1 MGGRSTVRLTLTSVF
16 DDRGMRQAER
26 ALKAF
31 DTKTAAMGGASSL
44 AHKMAEVSTKAEL
57 MGARIQRAGRAIADV
72 GDSMTAGI
80 TAPLV
85 AVGGYAANAA
95 MQFESSMSRVAGALN
110 DPTANMGRLR
120 QLALDMGESTVFSA
134 SEAAAAME
142 ELAKGGLTAAQIE
155 AGALQTAMDLA
166 AAGGMSLADAANSVV
181 QSMGAFD
188 LGAEQSGQ
196 AANALAGAASAS
208 SADVSDLTQGLSQA
222 SAQANSAGWSI
233 QDTTAVLGAFADA
246 GIMGSDAG
254 TSLKTMLQR
263 LSAPTDTAAAMMEEL
278 GVQTRDG
285 SGQLL
290 GASEMAAELS
300 AKLGTLSSA
309 EKDAA
314 MQTIFGSD
322 ASRAAL
328 VMTNLGAEGLE
339 KYVAATNDQEAAQ
352 RMANAQMG
360 ETERAMEEMKGA
372 VETAAIQLGT
382 ALAPA
387 VTAAAEAVGDAA
399 EAFSSM
405 DEGTQRAVV
414 GVAAFA
420 AAAGPVLS
428 VGGRL
433 VSAGGRVASAF
444 GAMAAKTASAA
455 VAFKAGATAMG
466 PFPSAASRVAAGAKG
481 VAASMGLATK
491 AAGLLKLTVAG
502 LAIAAVARVVGALS
516 DAKTHSE
523 NLAAATD
530 GLTGAFGA
538 MAEGAASAAD
548 GVSGSLDG
556 MKVSAEECMQSQ
568 IELADSLSTL
578 WGDVGANSAL
588 AESYAATIEQLAGK
602 TNLTAAEQA
611 QLQSAVDGFNQVC
624 GTSISVID
632 PLNGKLSEQVDAV
645 LAVKDAYVEQAKAQA
660 AQQTLVDIQKQQIEN
675 DIALK
680 QAQDELAAANGSV
693 NLGVGVLTA
702 SVFDS
707 VQKHGELEQKVSDL
721 TAQQESLA
729 KAEAMAT
736 GIIEENAAA
745 VTSSKE
751 AVVGWANGTEAM
763 VAACES
769 AGVSTEALGTA
780 LSQVGVSTSQLSTL
794 TDEQLAQ
801 LAGSY
806 DGTLSSIVSTLQ
818 GFGIEVGAAGAQ
830 AGQAW
835 YDGLSSAAQ
844 QSVSAAMEVTGM
856 TADQFAAAAQQ
867 AGVSG
872 EEATV
877 EFANGIA
884 ANAQQAANAA
894 GAMKTGCVTAFDPLT
909 GELTQ
914 ISASAVGGATAA
926 AYANAPGFSQAMAA
940 ASNGGAVM
948 WNTLTGKLQATTAAE
963 MGAATA
969 AVNAGGSEAALAA
982 GAQAAATSGAW
993 NANLSGMNPATQGI
1007 ASATVSG
1014 LVGTLDSAKAGAG
1027 GSGSGASSAYANGV
1041 GASYRLASANAA
1053 TMAGTVRTWASL
1065 ANQAFSW
1072 GAHTSSNFA
1081 SGVASGYGAA
1091 VAAAQ
1096 RIASAVA
1103 SILEHSVPKEG
1114 PLRAGGKGEALW
1126 GEHAVENFAGG
1137 MSSAA
1142 WMAEDAARGVASA
1155 TAAPLSAGSAPR
1167 AAAPSAA
1174 YANADF
1180 RALLEEVRALRDAQD
1195 RLLYIM
1201 EALFDGGFVVRRRGS
1216 DGARV
1221 TAYAR

>member
-16 DDRGMRQAER
+16 DDKGMKKAEA

-31 DTKTAAMGGASSL
+31 DTKTAEMGGASSL
-44 AHKMAEVSTKAEL
+44 AHKLADVSTKAEL
-57 MGARIQRAGRAIADV
+57 MGARMQRAGRVIADV
-72 GDSMTAGI
+72 GDSMTAGV

-85 AVGGYAANAA
+85 AFGGYAANAA

-110 DPTANMGRLR
+110 DPAANMGRLR

-166 AAGGMSLADAANSVV
+166 AAGGMSLADAANAVV
-181 QSMGAFD
+181 QSMGAFGI
-188 LGAEQSGQ
+188 GADQSGQ

-263 LSAPTDTAAAMMEEL
+263 LSAPTDEAAAMMEEL

-387 VTAAAEAVGDAA
+387 VTAAAEAVGEAA

-405 DEGTQRAVV
+405 DEGTQRMVV
-414 GVAAFA
+414 VIAGAA
-420 AAAGPVLS
+420 AAAGPLLS
-428 VGGRL
+428 VVGRL
-433 VSAGGRVASAF
+433 VQFAGSAASAF
-444 GAMAAKTASAA
+444 GAASAKMAALSATFTASKAA
-455 VAFKAGATAMG
+455 AGA
-466 PFPSAASRVAAGAKG
+466 AAGGLAGVAAGAKG

-491 AAGLLKLTVAG
+491 AAGLMKLTVAG

-538 MAEGAASAAD
+538 MADGAASAAD

-568 IELADSLSTL
+568 IELADSLGTL

-602 TNLTAAEQA
+602 SNLTAAEQA
-611 QLQSAVDGFNQVC
+611 QLQAAVDGFNQTC

-645 LAVKDAYVEQAKAQA
+645 LAVKDAYVQQAKAQA

-729 KAEAMAT
+729 EASAMAM

-745 VTSSKE
+745 VTSSKD

-763 VAACES
+763 AAACES

-806 DGTLSSIVSTLQ
+806 DGTLTSIVSTLQ

-835 YDGLSSAAQ
+835 YDGLSSTAQ

-856 TADQFAAAAQQ
+856 TLDQFAAAAAQ

-877 EFANGIA
+877 EFANGLA

-894 GAMKTGCVTAFDPLT
+894 GAMKDGCVVAFDPLT

-914 ISASAVGGATAA
+914 ISASAVGGATAK
-926 AYANAPGFSQAMAA
+926 AYF
-940 ASNGGAVM
+940 
-948 WNTLTGKLQATTAAE
+948 AT
-963 MGAATA
+963 
-969 AVNAGGSEAALAA
+969 
-982 GAQAAATSGAW
+982 
-993 NANLSGMNPATQGI
+993 
-1007 ASATVSG
+1007 
-1014 LVGTLDSAKAGAG
+1014 
-1027 GSGSGASSAYANGV
+1027 
-1041 GASYRLASANAA
+1041 
-1053 TMAGTVRTWASL
+1053 
-1065 ANQAFSW
+1065 
-1072 GAHTSSNFA
+1072 
-1081 SGVASGYGAA
+1081 
-1091 VAAAQ
+1091 
-1096 RIASAVA
+1096 
-1103 SILEHSVPKEG
+1103 KE
-1114 PLRAGGKGEALW
+1114 
-1126 GEHAVENFAGG
+1126 
-1137 MSSAA
+1137 
-1142 WMAEDAARGVASA
+1142 
-1155 TAAPLSAGSAPR
+1155 
-1167 AAAPSAA
+1167 
-1174 YANADF
+1174 
-1180 RALLEEVRALRDAQD
+1180 
-1195 RLLYIM
+1195 
-1201 EALFDGGFVVRRRGS
+1201 
-1216 DGARV
+1216 
-1221 TAYAR
+1221 

>member
-16 DDRGMRQAER
+16 DDKGMKKAEN
-26 ALKAF
+26 ALRDF
-31 DTKTAAMGGASSL
+31 DKKMEEMGGASSL
-44 AHKMAEVSTKAEL
+44 AHKIAEVSTKAER

-166 AAGGMSLADAANSVV
+166 AAGGMSLADAANAVV
-181 QSMGAFD
+181 QSMGAFG

-278 GVQTRDG
+278 GIQTRDG

-314 MQTIFGSD
+314 MQTIFSSD

-387 VTAAAEAVGDAA
+387 VTEAAEAVGKAA
-399 EAFSSM
+399 EAFSEM
-405 DEGTQRAVV
+405 DEGTQRMIIGIA
-414 GVAAFA
+414 GFA

-428 VGGRL
+428 VVGRL
-433 VSAGGRVASAF
+433 VQFAGSAVSAF
-444 GAMAAKTASAA
+444 GAASAKMAALSATFTASKAA
-455 VAFKAGATAMG
+455 AGA
-466 PFPSAASRVAAGAKG
+466 AAGGLAGVAAGAKG

-538 MAEGAASAAD
+538 MAEGAATAAD
-548 GVSGSLDG
+548 GVAGSLG
-556 MKVSAEECMQSQ
+556 TMQASAEDCMQSQ
-568 IELADSLSTL
+568 MQLADSLSTL
-578 WGDVGANSAL
+578 WGDTGANAAL
-588 AESYAATIEQLAGK
+588 AQSYAATIEQLAGK

-611 QLQSAVDGFNQVC
+611 QLQSAVDGFNGVC

-632 PLNGKLSEQVDAV
+632 PLNGKLSEQVDAIN
-645 LAVKDAYVEQAKAQA
+645 AVKDAYVEQAKVQA
-660 AQQTLVDIQKQQIEN
+660 AQQTLVEVQKQQIQN

-680 QAQDELAAANGSV
+680 QAQDELAASAEGLYV
-693 NLGVGVLTA
+693 EFGGIEVA
-702 SVFDS
+702 SDEAGR
-707 VQKHGELEQKVSDL
+707 KHKELEQKVSDL
-721 TAQQESLA
+721 TAQQESCGEA
-729 KAEAMAT
+729 VAMAT
-736 GIIEENAAA
+736 GILEQNAAA
-745 VTSSKE
+745 ATSSKE
-751 AVVGWANGTEAM
+751 AVAGWASASEGFQ
-763 VAACES
+763 AACEA

-794 TDEQLAQ
+794 SDEKLAQ

-806 DGTLSSIVSTLQ
+806 DGTLTSIVSTLQ

-835 YDGLSSAAQ
+835 YDGLSSTAQ

-969 AVNAGGSEAALAA
+969 AVNAGGFEAASAA

-1014 LVGTLDSAKAGAG
+1014 LVSTLDAAKAGAG

-1041 GASYRLASANAA
+1041 GSSYRLASSNAA

-1065 ANQAFSW
+1065 ANQAYSW

-1081 SGVASGYGAA
+1081 AGVASGYGAA

-1096 RIASAVA
+1096 RIANAVA
-1103 SILEHSVPKEG
+1103 AVLKHSVPKEG
-1114 PLRAGGKGEALW
+1114 PLRAGGKGEAVW

-1174 YANADF
+1174 HANADS

>member
-16 DDRGMRQAER
+16 DDKGMKKAEA

-31 DTKTAAMGGASSL
+31 DTKTAEMGGASSL
-44 AHKMAEVSTKAEL
+44 AHKLADVSTKAEL
-57 MGARIQRAGRAIADV
+57 MGARMQRAGRAIADV
-72 GDSMTAGI
+72 GDSMTAGV

-85 AVGGYAANAA
+85 AFGGYAANAA

-120 QLALDMGESTVFSA
+120 DLALEMGESTKFNA
-134 SEAAAAME
+134 HEAAAAME

-166 AAGGMSLADAANSVV
+166 AAGGMGLADAANAVV
-181 QSMGAFD
+181 QSMGAFGI
-188 LGAEQSGQ
+188 GAEQSGQ

-263 LSAPTDTAAAMMEEL
+263 LSAPTDEAAAMMEEL

-387 VTAAAEAVGDAA
+387 VTAAAEAVGEAA

-405 DEGTQRAVV
+405 DEGAQRMVV
-414 GVAAFA
+414 VIAGAA
-420 AAAGPVLS
+420 AAAGPLLS
-428 VGGRL
+428 VVGRL
-433 VSAGGRVASAF
+433 VQFAGSAASAF
-444 GAMAAKTASAA
+444 GAASAKMAALSATFTASKAA
-455 VAFKAGATAMG
+455 AGA
-466 PFPSAASRVAAGAKG
+466 AAGGLAGVAAGAKG

-491 AAGLLKLTVAG
+491 AAGLMKLTVAG

-538 MAEGAASAAD
+538 MADGAASAAD

-568 IELADSLSTL
+568 IELADSLGTL

-602 TNLTAAEQA
+602 SNLTAAEQA
-611 QLQSAVDGFNQVC
+611 QLQAAVDGFNQTC

-645 LAVKDAYVEQAKAQA
+645 LAVKDAYVQQAKAQA

-729 KAEAMAT
+729 EASAMAM

-745 VTSSKE
+745 VTSSKD

-763 VAACES
+763 AAACES

-806 DGTLSSIVSTLQ
+806 DGTLTSIVSTLQ
-818 GFGIEVGAAGAQ
+818 GFGIEVGAAGTQ

-835 YDGLSSAAQ
+835 YDGLSSTAQ
-844 QSVSAAMEVTGM
+844 QSVSVAMEVTGM
-856 TADQFAAAAQQ
+856 TLDQFAAAAAQ

-872 EEATV
+872 EEATI
-877 EFANGIA
+877 EFANGLA

-894 GAMKTGCVTAFDPLT
+894 GAMKDGCVVAFDPLT

-993 NANLSGMNPATQGI
+993 NSNLSGMNPLTRGI

-1014 LVGTLDSAKAGAG
+1014 LVSTLDAAKSGAG

-1053 TMAGTVRTWASL
+1053 TMAGTVRTWSSL
-1065 ANQAFSW
+1065 ANQAYTW

-1081 SGVASGYGAA
+1081 QGVASGYGAA
-1091 VAAAQ
+1091 VSAAQ
-1096 RIASAVA
+1096 RIANAVA
-1103 SILEHSVPKEG
+1103 SVLKHSVPKEG
-1114 PLRAGGKGEALW
+1114 PLREGGKGEAVW

-1174 YANADF
+1174 HANADS

-1201 EALFDGGFVVRRRGS
+1201 EALFDGGFVVRRRGT

>member
-44 AHKMAEVSTKAEL
+44 AHKLADVSTKAER
-57 MGARIQRAGRAIADV
+57 MGARMQSAGRAMADV

-181 QSMGAFD
+181 QSMGAFGI
-188 LGAEQSGQ
+188 GAEQSGQ

-246 GIMGSDAG
+246 GIKGSDAG

-263 LSAPTDTAAAMMEEL
+263 LAAPTDEAAAMMEEL
-278 GVQTRDG
+278 GVQTRDSDG
-285 SGQLL
+285 SML
-290 GASEMAAELS
+290 GASDMAAELS

-360 ETERAMEEMKGA
+360 ETERAMEEMRGA

-405 DEGTQRAVV
+405 DGETQRMVV
-414 GVAAFA
+414 GIAAAA
-420 AAAGPVLS
+420 AAAGPLLS
-428 VGGRL
+428 VVGRL
-433 VSAGGRVASAF
+433 VQFAGSAVSAF
-444 GAMAAKTASAA
+444 GAASAKMAALSATFTASKAA
-455 VAFKAGATAMG
+455 AGA
-466 PFPSAASRVAAGAKG
+466 AAGGLAGVAAGAKG

-502 LAIAAVARVVGALS
+502 LALEAVAHVVGGFS
-516 DAKTHSE
+516 SAKTHSE

-538 MAEGAASAAD
+538 MAEGAERSAQSVA
-548 GVSGSLDG
+548 GSLG
-556 MKVSAEECMQSQ
+556 EMQVSAEDCMQSQ
-568 IELADSLSTL
+568 MQLADSLKGL
-578 WGDVGANSAL
+578 WSDTGANAAL
-588 AESYAATIEQLAGK
+588 AQSYAATIEQLAGK
-602 TNLTAAEQA
+602 SNLTAAEQA

-632 PLNGKLSEQVDAV
+632 PMNGKLSEQVDAV
-645 LAVKDAYVEQAKAQA
+645 LAVKDAYIEQAKVQA
-660 AQQTLVDIQKQQIEN
+660 AQQTLVEVQKQQIQN
-675 DIALK
+675 DIALR
-680 QAQDELAAANGSV
+680 QAQDELAASAEGLYV
-693 NLGVGVLTA
+693 EFGGIEVA
-702 SVFDS
+702 SDEAGR
-707 VQKHGELEQKVSDL
+707 KHKELEQKVSDL
-721 TAQQESLA
+721 TAQQESCGEA
-729 KAEAMAT
+729 VAMAT
-736 GIIEENAAA
+736 GILEQNAAA

-751 AVVGWANGTEAM
+751 AVVGWASGTEAM
-763 VAACES
+763 AAACES

-780 LSQVGVSTSQLSTL
+780 LSQVGVSTAQLSTF
-794 TDEQLAQ
+794 TDEQLSQ

-806 DGTLSSIVSTLQ
+806 DGSLTSIVSTLQ
-818 GFGIEVGAAGAQ
+818 GFGVEVGAAGSQ

-835 YDGLSSAAQ
+835 YDGLSSTAQ

-856 TADQFAAAAQQ
+856 TLDQFAVAAAQ

-877 EFANGIA
+877 EFANGLA

-894 GAMKTGCVTAFDPLT
+894 GAMKDGCVVAFDPLT
-909 GELTQ
+909 GELSQTSYEAAAGAAAA
-914 ISASAVGGATAA
+914 ISAGGAEATAA
-926 AYANAPGFSQAMAA
+926 A
-940 ASNGGAVM
+940 
-948 WNTLTGKLQATTAAE
+948 
-963 MGAATA
+963 
-969 AVNAGGSEAALAA
+969 GST
-982 GAQAAATSGAW
+982 AAATNDAW
-993 NANLSGMNPATQGI
+993 NSNLSGMNQLTRGI
-1007 ASATVSG
+1007 ASATVNG
-1014 LVGTLDSAKAGAG
+1014 LVSTLDAAKAGAG

-1041 GASYRLASANAA
+1041 GSSYRLASSNAA

-1065 ANQAFSW
+1065 ANQAYSW
-1072 GAHTSSNFA
+1072 GAHTSANFA
-1081 SGVASGYGAA
+1081 QGVASGYGAA
-1091 VAAAQ
+1091 VSAAQ
-1096 RIASAVA
+1096 RIANAVA
-1103 SILEHSVPKEG
+1103 AVLKHSVPKEG
-1114 PLRAGGKGEALW
+1114 PLREGGKGEAVW

-1174 YANADF
+1174 HANADS

-1201 EALFDGGFVVRRRGS
+1201 EALFDGGFVVRRRGT

>member
-1 MGGRSTVRLTLTSVF
+1 MGGRSTVRLTLSSVF
-16 DDRGMRQAER
+16 DDKGMRQAER

-44 AHKMAEVSTKAEL
+44 AHKLADVSTKAEQ
-57 MGARIQRAGRAIADV
+57 MGARMQRAGRAIADV
-72 GDSMTAGI
+72 GDSMTAGV

-166 AAGGMSLADAANSVV
+166 AAGGMGLADAANAVV
-181 QSMGAFD
+181 QSMGAFGI
-188 LGAEQSGQ
+188 GADQSGQ

-263 LSAPTDTAAAMMEEL
+263 LSAPTDEAAAMMEEL
-278 GVQTRDG
+278 GVQTRDSDG
-285 SGQLL
+285 SML
-290 GASEMAAELS
+290 GASDMAAELS

-405 DEGTQRAVV
+405 DEGTQRVVV

-444 GAMAAKTASAA
+444 GAMAAKAASAA

-538 MAEGAASAAD
+538 MADGAASAAD

-568 IELADSLSTL
+568 IELADSLGTL

-602 TNLTAAEQA
+602 SNLTAAEQA

-645 LAVKDAYVEQAKAQA
+645 LAVKDAYVQQAKAQA

-729 KAEAMAT
+729 EASAMAM

-763 VAACES
+763 VSACAS

-806 DGTLSSIVSTLQ
+806 DGTLTSIVSTLQ

-835 YDGLSSAAQ
+835 YDGLSSTAQ
-844 QSVSAAMEVTGM
+844 QSVSVAMEVTGM
-856 TADQFAAAAQQ
+856 TVEQFAQAAAS

-884 ANAQQAANAA
+884 ANAPAAEAAA
-894 GAMKTGCVTAFDPLT
+894 GAMEAGCVTAFNPLT

-969 AVNAGGSEAALAA
+969 AVNAGGSEAASAA

-1007 ASATVSG
+1007 ASSTVSG

-1174 YANADF
+1174 HANADS

-1201 EALFDGGFVVRRRGS
+1201 EALFDGGFVVRRRGT

>member
-1 MGGRSTVRLTLTSVF
+1 MGRGTVRLTLSSVF

-26 ALKAF
+26 ALKSF
-31 DTKTAAMGGASSL
+31 DTKMAAMGGAS
-44 AHKMAEVSTKAEL
+44 AIAKRFAEASTAAEL
-57 MGARIQRAGRAIADV
+57 MGARMQRVGRTIAGV
-72 GDSMTAGI
+72 GDAMTAGV
-80 TAPLV
+80 TVPLA

-120 QLALDMGESTVFSA
+120 DLALEMGESTKFNA
-134 SEAAAAME
+134 HEAAAAME

-181 QSMGAFD
+181 QSMGAFGI
-188 LGAEQSGQ
+188 GAEQSGE

-246 GIMGSDAG
+246 GIKGSDAG

-263 LSAPTDTAAAMMEEL
+263 LAAPTDEAAAMMEEL
-278 GVQTRDG
+278 GIQTRDSDG
-285 SGQLL
+285 SML
-290 GASEMAAELS
+290 GASDMAAELS

-360 ETERAMEEMKGA
+360 ETERAMEEMRGA

-405 DEGTQRAVV
+405 DGETQRMVV
-414 GVAAFA
+414 GIAAAA
-420 AAAGPVLS
+420 AAAGPLLS
-428 VGGRL
+428 VVGRL
-433 VSAGGRVASAF
+433 VQFAGSAVSAF
-444 GAMAAKTASAA
+444 GAASAKMAALSATFTASKAA
-455 VAFKAGATAMG
+455 AGA
-466 PFPSAASRVAAGAKG
+466 AAGGLAGVAAGAKG

-502 LAIAAVARVVGALS
+502 LALEAVAHVVGCFAS
-516 DAKTHSE
+516 AKTHSE

-538 MAEGAASAAD
+538 MAEGAERSAQSVA
-548 GVSGSLDG
+548 GSLG
-556 MKVSAEECMQSQ
+556 EMQVSAEDCMQSQ
-568 IELADSLSTL
+568 MQLADSLKGL
-578 WGDVGANSAL
+578 WSDTGANAAL
-588 AESYAATIEQLAGK
+588 AQSYAATIEQLAGK
-602 TNLTAAEQA
+602 SNLTAAEQA

-645 LAVKDAYVEQAKAQA
+645 LAVKDAYVQQAKAQA

-721 TAQQESLA
+721 TAQQESCGEA
-729 KAEAMAT
+729 VAMAT
-736 GIIEENAAA
+736 GILEQNAAA

-751 AVVGWANGTEAM
+751 AVVGWASGTEAM

-780 LSQVGVSTSQLSTL
+780 LSQVGVSTAQLSTL
-794 TDEQLAQ
+794 TDEQLSQ

-806 DGTLSSIVSTLQ
+806 DGSLTSIVSTLQ
-818 GFGIEVGAAGAQ
+818 GFGVEVGAAGSQ

-835 YDGLSSAAQ
+835 YDGLSSTAQ

-856 TADQFAAAAQQ
+856 TLDQFAVAAAQ

-877 EFANGIA
+877 EFANGLA

-894 GAMKTGCVTAFDPLT
+894 GAMKDGCVVAFDPLT
-909 GELTQ
+909 GELSQTSYEAAAGAAAA
-914 ISASAVGGATAA
+914 ISAGGAEATAA
-926 AYANAPGFSQAMAA
+926 A
-940 ASNGGAVM
+940 
-948 WNTLTGKLQATTAAE
+948 
-963 MGAATA
+963 
-969 AVNAGGSEAALAA
+969 GST
-982 GAQAAATSGAW
+982 AAATNDAW
-993 NANLSGMNPATQGI
+993 NSNLSGMNPLTRGI
-1007 ASATVSG
+1007 ASATVNG
-1014 LVGTLDSAKAGAG
+1014 LVSTLDAAKAGAG

-1041 GASYRLASANAA
+1041 GSSYRLASSNAA

-1065 ANQAFSW
+1065 ANQAYSW
-1072 GAHTSSNFA
+1072 GAHTSANFA
-1081 SGVASGYGAA
+1081 QGVASGYGAA
-1091 VAAAQ
+1091 VSAAQ
-1096 RIASAVA
+1096 RIANAVA
-1103 SILEHSVPKEG
+1103 AVLKHSVPKEG
-1114 PLRAGGKGEALW
+1114 PLREGGKGEAVW

-1142 WMAEDAARGVASA
+1142 WMAEDAARGVAAS
-1155 TAAPLSAGSAPR
+1155 TAAPLSAGSSRGSQASY
-1167 AAAPSAA
+1167 ASA
-1174 YANADF
+1174 DS
-1180 RALLEEVRALRDAQD
+1180 RALLEEVRAMRDAQD

-1201 EALFDGGFVVRRRGS
+1201 EALFDGGFVVRRRGT

>member
-1 MGGRSTVRLTLTSVF
+1 MGGRSTVRLTLSSVF

-44 AHKMAEVSTKAEL
+44 AHKLADVSTKAER
-57 MGARIQRAGRAIADV
+57 MGARMQSAGRAMADV

-181 QSMGAFD
+181 QSMGAFG

-263 LSAPTDTAAAMMEEL
+263 LAAPTDEAAAMMEEL
-278 GVQTRDG
+278 GVQTRDSDG
-285 SGQLL
+285 SML
-290 GASEMAAELS
+290 GASDMAAELS

-405 DEGTQRAVV
+405 DEGTQRVVV

-444 GAMAAKTASAA
+444 GAMAAKAASAA

-538 MAEGAASAAD
+538 MADGAASAAD

-568 IELADSLSTL
+568 IELADSLGTL

-645 LAVKDAYVEQAKAQA
+645 LAVKDAYVQQAKAQA

-729 KAEAMAT
+729 EASAMAM

-745 VTSSKE
+745 VTSSKD

-763 VAACES
+763 AAACES

-794 TDEQLAQ
+794 APEQLAQ

-806 DGTLSSIVSTLQ
+806 DGTLTSIVSTLQ

-835 YDGLSSAAQ
+835 YDGLSSTAQ

-894 GAMKTGCVTAFDPLT
+894 GAMKEGCVVAFDPLT

-969 AVNAGGSEAALAA
+969 AVNAGGFEAASAA

-993 NANLSGMNPATQGI
+993 SASLSGMSPLTRGI

-1014 LVGTLDSAKAGAG
+1014 LVSTLDAAKAGAG

-1041 GASYRLASANAA
+1041 GSSYRLASSNAA

-1065 ANQAFSW
+1065 ANQAYSW
-1072 GAHTSSNFA
+1072 GAHTSANFA
-1081 SGVASGYGAA
+1081 QGVASGYSAA
-1091 VAAAQ
+1091 VSAAQ
-1096 RIASAVA
+1096 RIANAVA
-1103 SILEHSVPKEG
+1103 AVLKHSVPKEG
-1114 PLRAGGKGEALW
+1114 PLREGGKGEAVW

-1142 WMAEDAARGVASA
+1142 WMAEDAARGVAAS
-1155 TAAPLSAGSAPR
+1155 TAAPLSAGSSRGSQASY
-1167 AAAPSAA
+1167 ASA
-1174 YANADF
+1174 DS
-1180 RALLEEVRALRDAQD
+1180 RALLEEVRAMRDAQD

-1201 EALFDGGFVVRRRGS
+1201 EALFDGGFVVRRRGT

>member
-1 MGGRSTVRLTLTSVF
+1 MGRGTVRLTLTSVF
-16 DDRGMRQAER
+16 DDKGMKKAEN
-26 ALKAF
+26 ALRDF
-31 DTKTAAMGGASSL
+31 DKKMEEMGGASSL

-57 MGARIQRAGRAIADV
+57 MGARMQRAGRAIADA
-72 GDSMTAGI
+72 GDAMTAGI

-155 AGALQTAMDLA
+155 AGALQTSMDLA
-166 AAGGMSLADAANSVV
+166 AAGGMGLADAANAVV
-181 QSMGAFD
+181 QSMGAFG

-263 LSAPTDTAAAMMEEL
+263 LSAPTDAAAAMMEEL

-339 KYVAATNDQEAAQ
+339 KYTAATNDQEAAQ

-360 ETERAMEEMKGA
+360 ETERAVEEMRGA

-387 VTAAAEAVGDAA
+387 VADAAEAVGDAA

-405 DEGTQRAVV
+405 DEGTQRMIIGIA
-414 GVAAFA
+414 GFA

-433 VSAGGRVASAF
+433 VQFAGSARSAF
-444 GAMAAKTASAA
+444 GAASAKMAALSATFAASKAA
-455 VAFKAGATAMG
+455 AGAGASGLAAM
-466 PFPSAASRVAAGAKG
+466 AAGAKG
-481 VAASMGLATK
+481 VAASMGLAAK

-530 GLTGAFGA
+530 GLTAAFGA
-538 MAEGAASAAD
+538 MADGAASAAD

-602 TNLTAAEQA
+602 SNLTAAEQA

-645 LAVKDAYVEQAKAQA
+645 LAVKDAYVQQAKAQA

-729 KAEAMAT
+729 EASAMAM

-745 VTSSKE
+745 VTSSKD

-763 VAACES
+763 VSACES

-780 LSQVGVSTSQLSTL
+780 LSQVGVSTAQLSRL
-794 TDEQLAQ
+794 SDEQLSQ

-806 DGTLSSIVSTLQ
+806 DGSLSSIVSTLQ
-818 GFGIEVGAAGAQ
+818 GFGVEVGAAGAQ

-856 TADQFAAAAQQ
+856 TLDQFAAAAQE

-877 EFANGIA
+877 EFANGLA

-894 GAMKTGCVTAFDPLT
+894 GAVKDGAAAAYDPLT
-909 GELTQ
+909 GEMAQTSYAAAAGAAAA
-914 ISASAVGGATAA
+914 ISAGGAEATAA
-926 AYANAPGFSQAMAA
+926 A
-940 ASNGGAVM
+940 
-948 WNTLTGKLQATTAAE
+948 
-963 MGAATA
+963 
-969 AVNAGGSEAALAA
+969 GST
-982 GAQAAATSGAW
+982 AAATSGAW
-993 NANLSGMNPATQGI
+993 SASLSGMSPLTRGI

-1014 LVGTLDSAKAGAG
+1014 LVSTLDAAKAGAG

-1041 GASYRLASANAA
+1041 GSSYRLASSNAA

-1065 ANQAFSW
+1065 ANQAYSW
-1072 GAHTSSNFA
+1072 GAHTSANFA
-1081 SGVASGYGAA
+1081 QGVASGYGAA
-1091 VAAAQ
+1091 VSAAQ
-1096 RIASAVA
+1096 RIANAVA
-1103 SILEHSVPKEG
+1103 AVLKHSVPKEG
-1114 PLRAGGKGEALW
+1114 PLREGGKGEAVW

-1142 WMAEDAARGVASA
+1142 WMAEDAARGVAAS
-1155 TAAPLSAGSAPR
+1155 TAAPLSAGSSRGSQASY
-1167 AAAPSAA
+1167 ASA
-1174 YANADF
+1174 DS
-1180 RALLEEVRALRDAQD
+1180 RALLEEVRAMRDAQD

-1201 EALFDGGFVVRRRGS
+1201 EALFDGGFVVRRRGT

>member
-1 MGGRSTVRLTLTSVF
+1 MGGRSTVRLTLSSVF

-44 AHKMAEVSTKAEL
+44 AHKLADVSTKAEQ
-57 MGARIQRAGRAIADV
+57 MGARMQSAGRAMADV

-166 AAGGMSLADAANSVV
+166 AAGGMSLADAANAVV
-181 QSMGAFD
+181 QSMGAFG

-278 GVQTRDG
+278 GIQTRDG
-285 SGQLL
+285 SGRLL

-339 KYVAATNDQEAAQ
+339 KYTAVTNDQEAAQ

-455 VAFKAGATAMG
+455 VD
-466 PFPSAASRVAAGAKG
+466 VAI
-481 VAASMGLATK
+481 L
-491 AAGLLKLTVAG
+491 
-502 LAIAAVARVVGALS
+502 
-516 DAKTHSE
+516 
-523 NLAAATD
+523 
-530 GLTGAFGA
+530 F
-538 MAEGAASAAD
+538 
-548 GVSGSLDG
+548 
-556 MKVSAEECMQSQ
+556 
-568 IELADSLSTL
+568 
-578 WGDVGANSAL
+578 W
-588 AESYAATIEQLAGK
+588 
-602 TNLTAAEQA
+602 
-611 QLQSAVDGFNQVC
+611 
-624 GTSISVID
+624 
-632 PLNGKLSEQVDAV
+632 
-645 LAVKDAYVEQAKAQA
+645 
-660 AQQTLVDIQKQQIEN
+660 
-675 DIALK
+675 
-680 QAQDELAAANGSV
+680 
-693 NLGVGVLTA
+693 
-702 SVFDS
+702 
-707 VQKHGELEQKVSDL
+707 
-721 TAQQESLA
+721 
-729 KAEAMAT
+729 
-736 GIIEENAAA
+736 
-745 VTSSKE
+745 
-751 AVVGWANGTEAM
+751 
-763 VAACES
+763 
-769 AGVSTEALGTA
+769 
-780 LSQVGVSTSQLSTL
+780 
-794 TDEQLAQ
+794 
-801 LAGSY
+801 
-806 DGTLSSIVSTLQ
+806 
-818 GFGIEVGAAGAQ
+818 
-830 AGQAW
+830 
-835 YDGLSSAAQ
+835 
-844 QSVSAAMEVTGM
+844 
-856 TADQFAAAAQQ
+856 
-867 AGVSG
+867 
-872 EEATV
+872 
-877 EFANGIA
+877 
-884 ANAQQAANAA
+884 
-894 GAMKTGCVTAFDPLT
+894 
-909 GELTQ
+909 
-914 ISASAVGGATAA
+914 
-926 AYANAPGFSQAMAA
+926 
-940 ASNGGAVM
+940 
-948 WNTLTGKLQATTAAE
+948 
-963 MGAATA
+963 
-969 AVNAGGSEAALAA
+969 
-982 GAQAAATSGAW
+982 
-993 NANLSGMNPATQGI
+993 
-1007 ASATVSG
+1007 TVS
-1014 LVGTLDSAKAGAG
+1014 
-1027 GSGSGASSAYANGV
+1027 
-1041 GASYRLASANAA
+1041 
-1053 TMAGTVRTWASL
+1053 
-1065 ANQAFSW
+1065 
-1072 GAHTSSNFA
+1072 
-1081 SGVASGYGAA
+1081 
-1091 VAAAQ
+1091 
-1096 RIASAVA
+1096 
-1103 SILEHSVPKEG
+1103 
-1114 PLRAGGKGEALW
+1114 
-1126 GEHAVENFAGG
+1126 
-1137 MSSAA
+1137 
-1142 WMAEDAARGVASA
+1142 
-1155 TAAPLSAGSAPR
+1155 
-1167 AAAPSAA
+1167 
-1174 YANADF
+1174 
-1180 RALLEEVRALRDAQD
+1180 
-1195 RLLYIM
+1195 
-1201 EALFDGGFVVRRRGS
+1201 
-1216 DGARV
+1216 
-1221 TAYAR
+1221 

>member
-1 MGGRSTVRLTLTSVF
+1 MGRGTVRLTLSSVF
-16 DDRGMRQAER
+16 DDKGMRQAER
-26 ALKAF
+26 ALKSF
-31 DTKTAAMGGASSL
+31 DTKAAAMGGASAL
-44 AHKMAEVSTKAEL
+44 AKRLAETSVAAER
-57 MGARIQRAGRAIADV
+57 MGARMQSAGRAMADA
-72 GDSMTAGI
+72 GDAMTAGI

-85 AVGGYAANAA
+85 AAGGYAANAA

-134 SEAAAAME
+134 SEAGAAME

-166 AAGGMSLADAANSVV
+166 AAGGMGLADAANAVV
-181 QSMGAFD
+181 QSMGAFG
-188 LGAEQSGQ
+188 LGAEQSGE

-263 LSAPTDTAAAMMEEL
+263 LAAPTDKAADTIEAL
-278 GVQTRDG
+278 GINVRDADG
-285 SGQLL
+285 GML
-290 GASEMAAELS
+290 GAADMAAELS

-314 MQTIFGSD
+314 MQAIFGSD

-360 ETERAMEEMKGA
+360 ETERAMEEMRGA

-387 VTAAAEAVGDAA
+387 VTEAAGAVGDAA

-405 DEGTQRAVV
+405 DEGTQRMVV
-414 GVAAFA
+414 GIAAAA
-420 AAAGPVLS
+420 AAAGPLLS

-433 VSAGGRVASAF
+433 VQFAGSAVSAF
-444 GAMAAKTASAA
+444 GAASAKMAALSATFTASKAA
-455 VAFKAGATAMG
+455 AGAGASGLAAM
-466 PFPSAASRVAAGAKG
+466 AAGAKG
-481 VAASMGLATK
+481 VAASMGLAAK
-491 AAGLLKLTVAG
+491 ATGLLKATVAG
-502 LAIAAVARVVGALS
+502 LALEAVAHVVGCLAS
-516 DAKTHSE
+516 AKTHSE

-538 MAEGAASAAD
+538 MAEGAERSAQS
-548 GVSGSLDG
+548 VEGSLG
-556 MKVSAEECMQSQ
+556 AMRVSAEDCMQSQ
-568 IELADSLSTL
+568 TQLADSLKGL
-578 WGDVGANSAL
+578 WSDTGANAAL
-588 AESYAATIEQLAGK
+588 AQSYAATIEQLAGK

-611 QLQSAVDGFNQVC
+611 QLQSAVDGFNGVC

-632 PLNGKLSEQVDAV
+632 PLNGKLSEQVDAIN
-645 LAVKDAYVEQAKAQA
+645 AVKDAYIQQAKAQA
-660 AQQTLVDIQKQQIEN
+660 AQQTLVEVQKQQIQN

-680 QAQDELAAANGSV
+680 QAQDELASSSEG
-693 NLGVGVLTA
+693 LYTELFGVQFITDEAGE
-702 SVFDS
+702 
-707 VQKHGELEQKVSDL
+707 KHKELEQRVADL
-721 TAQQESLA
+721 TAQQDSCA
-729 KAEAMAT
+729 QAVDMAT
-736 GIIEENAAA
+736 GILEQNAAA
-745 VTSSKE
+745 ATSSKE
-751 AVVGWANGTEAM
+751 AVSGWASASEGFRS
-763 VAACES
+763 ACEA
-769 AGVSTEALGTA
+769 AGVTAEALGTA
-780 LSQVGVSTSQLSTL
+780 LSQVGVSTSQLSAL

-806 DGTLSSIVSTLQ
+806 DGSLSSIVGALQ
-818 GFGIEVGAAGAQ
+818 GFGIEVGAAGSQ

-835 YDGLSSAAQ
+835 YDGLSSTAQ
-844 QSVSAAMEVTGM
+844 QSVSAAMEVSGM
-856 TADQFAAAAQQ
+856 TLDQFAAAAAQ
-867 AGVSG
+867 AGASG

-884 ANAQQAANAA
+884 ANAPAAEAA
-894 GAMKTGCVTAFDPLT
+894 VGAMEAGCVTAFDPLT
-909 GELTQ
+909 GELTR
-914 ISASAVGGATAA
+914 ISASAVDGATSA

-948 WNTLTGKLQATTAAE
+948 WNTLTGKLQYSTAAE

-969 AVNAGGSEAALAA
+969 AVNAGGAAAAAAA
-982 GAQAAATSGAW
+982 GSQASAASGAW
-993 NANLSGMNPATQGI
+993 SASLSGMAPVTSGI
-1007 ASATVSG
+1007 ASATASG
-1014 LVGTLDSAKAGAG
+1014 LVSALDSAKAGAG

-1041 GASYRLASANAA
+1041 GASYRLALANAA
-1053 TMAGTVRTWASL
+1053 TMAGSVRAWASL
-1065 ANQAFSW
+1065 ANQAFTW
-1072 GAHTSSNFA
+1072 GAHASSNFA
-1081 SGVASGYGAA
+1081 SGVASGYGGA

-1096 RIASAVA
+1096 RIANAVA
-1103 SILEHSVPKEG
+1103 SILKHSVPKAG
-1114 PLRAGGKGEALW
+1114 PLREGGRGEALW

-1137 MSSAA
+1137 MASSA

-1155 TAAPLSAGSAPR
+1155 AAAPLSAGPARRAQGAGSAPC
-1167 AAAPSAA
+1167 AG
-1174 YANADF
+1174 ADS
-1180 RALLEEVRALRDAQD
+1180 RALLEEVRALRDAQA
-1195 RLLYIM
+1195 RMLGIM
-1201 EALFDGGFVVRRRGS
+1201 EALFDGGLVVRRRGT

>member
-1 MGGRSTVRLTLTSVF
+1 MGRGTVRLTLTSVF
-16 DDRGMRQAER
+16 DDKGMKKAEN
-26 ALKAF
+26 ALRDF
-31 DTKTAAMGGASSL
+31 DKKMEEMGGASSL

-57 MGARIQRAGRAIADV
+57 MGARMQRAGRAIADA
-72 GDSMTAGI
+72 GDAMTAGI

-155 AGALQTAMDLA
+155 AGALQTSMDLA
-166 AAGGMSLADAANSVV
+166 AAGGMGLADAANAVV
-181 QSMGAFD
+181 QSMGAFG

-263 LSAPTDTAAAMMEEL
+263 LSAPTDAAAAMMEEL

-339 KYVAATNDQEAAQ
+339 KYTAATNDQEAAQ

-360 ETERAMEEMKGA
+360 ETERAVEEMRGA

-387 VTAAAEAVGDAA
+387 VADAAEAVGDAA

-405 DEGTQRAVV
+405 DEGTQRMIIGIA
-414 GVAAFA
+414 GFA

-433 VSAGGRVASAF
+433 VQFAGSARSAF
-444 GAMAAKTASAA
+444 GAASAKMAALSATFAASKAA
-455 VAFKAGATAMG
+455 AGAGASGLAAM
-466 PFPSAASRVAAGAKG
+466 AAGAKG
-481 VAASMGLATK
+481 VAASMGLAAK

-530 GLTGAFGA
+530 GLTAAFGA
-538 MAEGAASAAD
+538 MADGAASAAD

-602 TNLTAAEQA
+602 SNLTAAEQA

-645 LAVKDAYVEQAKAQA
+645 LAVKDAYVQQAKAQA

-729 KAEAMAT
+729 EASAMAM

-745 VTSSKE
+745 VTSSKD

-763 VAACES
+763 VSACES

-780 LSQVGVSTSQLSTL
+780 LSQVGVSTAQLSRL
-794 TDEQLAQ
+794 SDEQLSQ

-806 DGTLSSIVSTLQ
+806 DGSLSSIVSTLQ
-818 GFGIEVGAAGAQ
+818 GFGVEVGAAGAQ

-856 TADQFAAAAQQ
+856 TLDQFAAAAQE

-877 EFANGIA
+877 EFANGLA

-894 GAMKTGCVTAFDPLT
+894 GAVKD
-909 GELTQ
+909 
-914 ISASAVGGATAA
+914 
-926 AYANAPGFSQAMAA
+926 
-940 ASNGGAVM
+940 
-948 WNTLTGKLQATTAAE
+948 
-963 MGAATA
+963 
-969 AVNAGGSEAALAA
+969 
-982 GAQAAATSGAW
+982 
-993 NANLSGMNPATQGI
+993 
-1007 ASATVSG
+1007 
-1014 LVGTLDSAKAGAG
+1014 
-1027 GSGSGASSAYANGV
+1027 
-1041 GASYRLASANAA
+1041 
-1053 TMAGTVRTWASL
+1053 
-1065 ANQAFSW
+1065 
-1072 GAHTSSNFA
+1072 
-1081 SGVASGYGAA
+1081 
-1091 VAAAQ
+1091 
-1096 RIASAVA
+1096 
-1103 SILEHSVPKEG
+1103 
-1114 PLRAGGKGEALW
+1114 
-1126 GEHAVENFAGG
+1126 
-1137 MSSAA
+1137 
-1142 WMAEDAARGVASA
+1142 
-1155 TAAPLSAGSAPR
+1155 
-1167 AAAPSAA
+1167 
-1174 YANADF
+1174 
-1180 RALLEEVRALRDAQD
+1180 
-1195 RLLYIM
+1195 
-1201 EALFDGGFVVRRRGS
+1201 
-1216 DGARV
+1216 
-1221 TAYAR
+1221 

>member
-16 DDRGMRQAER
+16 DDKGMRKAEA
-26 ALKAF
+26 ALRSF
-31 DTKTAAMGGASSL
+31 DKKMTEMGGAS
-44 AHKMAEVSTKAEL
+44 AIAKRFAEASVAAER
-57 MGARIQRAGRAIADV
+57 MGDRMQSAGRTMAGV
-72 GDSMTAGI
+72 GDAMTAGI

-110 DPTANMGRLR
+110 DPTANMDRLR
-120 QLALDMGESTVFSA
+120 DLALEMGESTVFSA
-134 SEAAAAME
+134 SEAGAAME

-181 QSMGAFD
+181 QSMGAFG

-208 SADVSDLTQGLSQA
+208 SADVSDLTQGLSQV

-263 LSAPTDTAAAMMEEL
+263 LSAPTDAAAAMMEEL
-278 GVQTRDG
+278 GIQTRDG
-285 SGQLL
+285 EGNML
-290 GASEMAAELS
+290 GASDMAAELS

-339 KYVAATNDQEAAQ
+339 KYTAATNDQEAAQ

-360 ETERAMEEMKGA
+360 ETERAVEEMRGA

-387 VTAAAEAVGDAA
+387 VTEAAEAVGDAA

-405 DEGTQRAVV
+405 DGETQRMVV
-414 GVAAFA
+414 GIAAAA
-420 AAAGPVLS
+420 AAAGPLLS

-433 VSAGGRVASAF
+433 VQFAGSAVSAF
-444 GAMAAKTASAA
+444 GAASAKMAALSATFTASKAA
-455 VAFKAGATAMG
+455 AGA
-466 PFPSAASRVAAGAKG
+466 AAGGLAGVAAGAKG

-502 LAIAAVARVVGALS
+502 LALEAVAHVVGCFTS
-516 DAKTHSE
+516 AKTHSE

-538 MAEGAASAAD
+538 MAEGAERSARSVA
-548 GVSGSLDG
+548 GSLG
-556 MKVSAEECMQSQ
+556 EMQVSAEDCMQSQ
-568 IELADSLSTL
+568 MQLADSLNGL
-578 WGDVGANSAL
+578 WGDTGANAAL
-588 AESYAATIEQLAGK
+588 AQSYAATIEQLAGK
-602 TNLTAAEQA
+602 SNLTAAQQA
-611 QLQSAVDGFNQVC
+611 QLQAAVDGFNQTC

-645 LAVKDAYVEQAKAQA
+645 LAVRDAYVEQAKVQA
-660 AQQTLVDIQKQQIEN
+660 AQQTLVEVQKQQIQN

-680 QAQDELAAANGSV
+680 QAQDELAASAEGLYV
-693 NLGVGVLTA
+693 EFGGIEVA
-702 SVFDS
+702 SDEAGR
-707 VQKHGELEQKVSDL
+707 KHKELEQKVSDL

-736 GIIEENAAA
+736 GILEQNAAA

-780 LSQVGVSTSQLSTL
+780 LSQVGVSTAQLSAL
-794 TDEQLAQ
+794 TDEQLSQ

-806 DGTLSSIVSTLQ
+806 DGSLSSIVSTLQ
-818 GFGIEVGAAGAQ
+818 GFGVEVGAAGAQ

-856 TADQFAAAAQQ
+856 TLDQFASAAAQ

-872 EEATV
+872 EEATI
-877 EFANGIA
+877 EFANGLA
-884 ANAQQAANAA
+884 ANGQQAANAA
-894 GAMKTGCVTAFDPLT
+894 GAVKDGAAAAYDPLA
-909 GELTQ
+909 GEMAQTSYEATAGAAAA
-914 ISASAVGGATAA
+914 ISAGGAEATAA
-926 AYANAPGFSQAMAA
+926 A
-940 ASNGGAVM
+940 
-948 WNTLTGKLQATTAAE
+948 
-963 MGAATA
+963 
-969 AVNAGGSEAALAA
+969 GST
-982 GAQAAATSGAW
+982 AAATSGAW
-993 NANLSGMNPATQGI
+993 NASLSGMSPLTRGI
-1007 ASATVSG
+1007 ASATVNG
-1014 LVGTLDSAKAGAG
+1014 LVSTLDAAKAGAG

-1041 GASYRLASANAA
+1041 GSSYRLASSNAA

-1065 ANQAFSW
+1065 ANQAYSW

-1081 SGVASGYGAA
+1081 AGVASGYGAA

-1096 RIASAVA
+1096 RIADAVA
-1103 SILEHSVPKEG
+1103 AVLKHSVPKEG
-1114 PLRAGGKGEALW
+1114 PLREGGKGEAVW

-1142 WMAEDAARGVASA
+1142 WMAEDAARGVAAA
-1155 TAAPLSAGSAPR
+1155 TAAPLSAGSSRGSQA
-1167 AAAPSAA
+1167 AA
-1174 YANADF
+1174 YASADS
-1180 RALLEEVRALRDAQD
+1180 RALLEEVRAMRDAQD

-1201 EALFDGGFVVRRRGS
+1201 EALFDGGFVVRRRGT

>member
-44 AHKMAEVSTKAEL
+44 AHKLADVSTKAER
-57 MGARIQRAGRAIADV
+57 MGARMQSAGRAMADV

-181 QSMGAFD
+181 QSMGAFGI
-188 LGAEQSGQ
+188 GAEQSGQ

-246 GIMGSDAG
+246 GIKGSDAG

-263 LSAPTDTAAAMMEEL
+263 LAAPTDEAAAMMEEL
-278 GVQTRDG
+278 GVQTRDSDG
-285 SGQLL
+285 SML
-290 GASEMAAELS
+290 GASDMAAELS

-360 ETERAMEEMKGA
+360 ETERAMEEMRGA

-405 DEGTQRAVV
+405 DGETQRMVV
-414 GVAAFA
+414 GIAAAA
-420 AAAGPVLS
+420 AAAGPLLS
-428 VGGRL
+428 VVGRL
-433 VSAGGRVASAF
+433 VQFAGSAVSAF
-444 GAMAAKTASAA
+444 GAASAKMAALSATFTASKAA
-455 VAFKAGATAMG
+455 AGA
-466 PFPSAASRVAAGAKG
+466 AAGGLAGVAAGAKG

-502 LAIAAVARVVGALS
+502 LALEAVAHVVGGFS
-516 DAKTHSE
+516 SAKTHSE

-538 MAEGAASAAD
+538 MAEGAERSAQSVA
-548 GVSGSLDG
+548 GSLG
-556 MKVSAEECMQSQ
+556 EMQVSAEDCMQSQ
-568 IELADSLSTL
+568 MQLADSLKGL
-578 WGDVGANSAL
+578 WSDTGANAAL
-588 AESYAATIEQLAGK
+588 AQSYAATIEQLAGK
-602 TNLTAAEQA
+602 SNLTAAEQA

-632 PLNGKLSEQVDAV
+632 PMNGKLSEQVDAV
-645 LAVKDAYVEQAKAQA
+645 LAVKDAYIEQAKVQA
-660 AQQTLVDIQKQQIEN
+660 AQQTLVEVQKQQIQN

-680 QAQDELAAANGSV
+680 QAQDELAASAEGLYV
-693 NLGVGVLTA
+693 EFGGIEVA
-702 SVFDS
+702 SDEAGR
-707 VQKHGELEQKVSDL
+707 KHKELEQKVSDL
-721 TAQQESLA
+721 TAQQESCGEA
-729 KAEAMAT
+729 VAMAT
-736 GIIEENAAA
+736 GILEQNAAA

-751 AVVGWANGTEAM
+751 AVVGWASGTEAM
-763 VAACES
+763 AAACES

-780 LSQVGVSTSQLSTL
+780 LSQVGVSTAQLSTF
-794 TDEQLAQ
+794 TDEQLSQ

-806 DGTLSSIVSTLQ
+806 DGSLTSIVSTLQ
-818 GFGIEVGAAGAQ
+818 GFGVEVGAAGSQ

-835 YDGLSSAAQ
+835 YDGLSSTAQ

-856 TADQFAAAAQQ
+856 TLDQFAVAAAQ

-877 EFANGIA
+877 EFANGLA

-894 GAMKTGCVTAFDPLT
+894 GAMKDGCVVAFDPLT
-909 GELTQ
+909 GELSQTSYEAAAGAAAA
-914 ISASAVGGATAA
+914 ISAGGAEATAA
-926 AYANAPGFSQAMAA
+926 A
-940 ASNGGAVM
+940 
-948 WNTLTGKLQATTAAE
+948 
-963 MGAATA
+963 
-969 AVNAGGSEAALAA
+969 GST
-982 GAQAAATSGAW
+982 AAATNDAW
-993 NANLSGMNPATQGI
+993 NSNLSGMKKLTRGI
-1007 ASATVSG
+1007 ASATVNG
-1014 LVGTLDSAKAGAG
+1014 LVSTLDAAKAGAG

-1041 GASYRLASANAA
+1041 GSSYRLASSNAA

-1065 ANQAFSW
+1065 ANQAYSW
-1072 GAHTSSNFA
+1072 GAHTSANFA
-1081 SGVASGYGAA
+1081 QGVASGYGAA
-1091 VAAAQ
+1091 VSAAQ
-1096 RIASAVA
+1096 RIANAVA
-1103 SILEHSVPKEG
+1103 AVLKHSVPKEG
-1114 PLRAGGKGEALW
+1114 PLREGGKGEAVW

-1174 YANADF
+1174 HANADS

-1201 EALFDGGFVVRRRGS
+1201 EALFDGGFVVRRRGT

>member
-1 MGGRSTVRLTLTSVF
+1 MGRGTVRLTLSSVF

-26 ALKAF
+26 ALKSF
-31 DTKTAAMGGASSL
+31 DTKMAAMGGAS
-44 AHKMAEVSTKAEL
+44 AIAKRFAEASVAAER
-57 MGARIQRAGRAIADV
+57 MGARMQSAGRAIADV

-166 AAGGMSLADAANSVV
+166 AAGGMSLADAANAVV
-181 QSMGAFD
+181 QSMGAFG
-188 LGAEQSGQ
+188 LGAEQSGE

-263 LSAPTDTAAAMMEEL
+263 LSAPTDEAAAMMEEL

-387 VTAAAEAVGDAA
+387 VTAAAEAVGEAA
-399 EAFSSM
+399 EAFSGM
-405 DEGTQRAVV
+405 DEGTQRMVV
-414 GVAAFA
+414 GIAAAA
-420 AAAGPVLS
+420 AAAGPLLS

-433 VSAGGRVASAF
+433 VQFAGSAASAF
-444 GAMAAKTASAA
+444 GSASAKMAALSATFTASKAA
-455 VAFKAGATAMG
+455 AGAGASGLAAM
-466 PFPSAASRVAAGAKG
+466 AAGAKG

-538 MAEGAASAAD
+538 MADGAASAAD

-568 IELADSLSTL
+568 IELADSLGTL

-645 LAVKDAYVEQAKAQA
+645 LAVKDAYVQQAKAQA

-729 KAEAMAT
+729 EASAMAM

-763 VAACES
+763 AAACES

-794 TDEQLAQ
+794 APEQLAQ

-806 DGTLSSIVSTLQ
+806 DGTLTSIVSTLQ

-835 YDGLSSAAQ
+835 YDGLSSTAQ

-856 TADQFAAAAQQ
+856 TLDQFAVAAAQ

-877 EFANGIA
+877 EFANGLA

-894 GAMKTGCVTAFDPLT
+894 GAMKDGCVVAFDPLT

-993 NANLSGMNPATQGI
+993 NSNLSGMNPLTQGI

-1174 YANADF
+1174 HANADS

-1201 EALFDGGFVVRRRGS
+1201 EALFDGGFVVRRRGT